1 MKKNI
6 TLTFSI
12 MAGSLLFGQVGI
24 NTSSPQT
31 TLDIVGKKGPTDKDG
46 LTAPRLTRA
55 ELTAKGDA
63 LYTASQDGTIIYIT
77 DISGGNNTNQRVNIL
92 QTGYYYFD
100 STANVWQKITSKN
113 EVTGLEPWQITGTTT
128 KATANTQN
136 IYQNGN
142 VAIGDYSATAATE
155 KFDVNGNAR
164 VRQMPDSDPINY
176 QYKVVAKSDGTLGR
190 QKDITG
196 SVKFVTGA
204 FENLDLT
211 NATRADLKDIYF
223 FSHGATIT
231 LPKASN
237 DLVGVELTFFISGGA
252 VDSFTTGLTQEFS
265 VSRPATDIAANGI
278 LGDFTNTSPYNNLIT
293 SWNDSKVT
301 FVNNRSRIFRTL
313 NFKLVSNG
321 QGVYRWMFWASG
333 V

>member
-24 NTSSPQT
+24 NTSTPQT
-31 TLDIVGKKGPTDKDG
+31 TLDIVGKKGSTDKDG
-46 LTAPRLTRA
+46 LTPPRLTRA

-113 EVTGLEPWQITGTTT
+113 EVAGLEPWQITGSTT
-128 KATANTQN
+128 KANSNTQN
-136 IYQNGN
+136 IYQNGD

-155 KFDVNGNAR
+155 KLDVNGNAR
-164 VRQMPDSDPINY
+164 IRQIPDANPITHP
-176 QYKVVAKSDGTLGR
+176 YKIVAKTDGTLG
-190 QKDITG
+190 KELDITG
-196 SVKFVTGA
+196 SVQFTTGS
-204 FENLDLT
+204 FQNLDLT
-211 NATRADLKDIYF
+211 NTTRANLKDIYF

-231 LPKASN
+231 LPKATN
-237 DLVGVELTFFISGGA
+237 ALVGVEITFYISGGA
-252 VDSFTTGLTQEFS
+252 ADSFTTGLTQEFS
-265 VSRPATDIAANGI
+265 VSMPATDTTANLI
-278 LGDFTNTSPYNNLIT
+278 LSDSNNTSPYSNLIS
-293 SWNDSKVT
+293 SWNNTKVT
-301 FVNNRSRIFRTL
+301 FVNNRSRIFRAL

-321 QGVYRWMFWASG
+321 QGIYRWMFWASG